1 MKFIG
6 DRGAPDLWPTFEYE
20 RPKSRLR
27 EVEGGDQPVVA
38 PADDDDVAPSGV
50 VLRHG

>member
-6 DRGAPDLWPTFEYE
+6 DRGAADLRPTFEYE
-20 RPKSRLR
+20 RLESRLSQ
-27 EVEGGDQPVVA
+27 VEGGDQPVVA
-38 PADDDDVAPSGV
+38 TADDDEVAPSGV